1 MGAKQPLGDL
11 LAGCVFGIE
20 IVIAGADEELRLLPD
35 AIEIFAH
42 DNALRPAIHGG
53 GEIEM
58 VTGDNHNVEIVS
70 DAHDQVEQRQRI
82 VKVGDEEEAYFA
94 QDVP

>member
-42 DNALRPAIHGG
+42 DNALRPAIHDGG
-53 GEIEM
+53 KIEM
-58 VTGDNHNVEIVS
+58 IAGHHHDVEIVS
-70 DAHDQVEQRQRI
+70 DPHDPVEQR
-82 VKVGDEEEAYFA
+82 
-94 QDVP
+94 